1 MKKQSLRT
9 QLLSSHLVLVGLMS
23 LVMVGALF
31 NFFRLG
37 FSIDHILKD
46 NYKSVIAAQDM
57 KEALE
62 RQDSATTFFLAGQA
76 DKARKQYQESGVRFQ
91 KAHETEANNITE
103 RGELQESNHIEQR
116 YKIYQQ
122 DVRHLL
128 YSKPPLSM
136 EAARTFYFGTLEPQ
150 FVDLKQSSQH
160 ILDINQAAIVRADTR
175 AKNAARNA
183 AWIGIV
189 MTTGALLLAAIF
201 AYRAINSALTP
212 LLALAQGA
220 EEIGA
225 GHLNRSIEL
234 HRTDEIG
241 TLAQSFNM
249 MAKKLREARQV
260 EQQRLHRAQQMSD
273 AALESLYDPVIVTD
287 ATGSVV
293 HLNRAAQGLFGPAE
307 KASGLPIAQ
316 AVSEPRIA
324 EAVER
329 AVRHERV
336 SDEEGEESLVP
347 LQVGGTQRTY
357 RMRATPMRDDD
368 DTLLG
373 AALVLEDITHLH
385 ELSRLKTEFIGVAS
399 HELRTPVTSLLLSA
413 QLLEECAAG
422 PLTAGQAEIV
432 TAQREDLARLDLLL
446 RDLLDI
452 TRLEAGST
460 PPRFEIVPPQDLLE
474 AARNSVASQAANRKV
489 NLQVEA
495 APGLPAVRVDRA
507 QIIRVLVNLL
517 GNAIR
522 HTPAAGQVKIELRQD
537 EGEIIFRV
545 HNTGPCIPAEYLPR
559 IFERFVQVPGATR
572 GGAGLGLSI
581 AQTIIK
587 AHGAEITA
595 RSSAEEGTIFE
606 FALPVEENKE
616 ARSKK

>member
-1 MKKQSLRT
+1 MRKQSLRT
-9 QLLSSHLVLVGLMS
+9 QLLGSHLVLVGLMS

-46 NYKSVIAAQDM
+46 NYKSVIAAQTM
-57 KEALE
+57 QEALE

-76 DKARKQYQESGVRFQ
+76 DKARKQYQYNRRRFE
-91 KAHETEANNITE
+91 KAYKIEANNITE
-103 RGELQESNHIEQR
+103 SGEQQESNSIAQR
-116 YKIYQQ
+116 YEIYQKN
-122 DVRHLL
+122 VERLL
-128 YSKPPLSM
+128 YGKSPLSS
-136 EAARTFYFGTLEPQ
+136 EAARAFYFGTLEPQ
-150 FVDLKQSSQH
+150 FVDIKESSQR
-160 ILDINQAAIVRADTR
+160 ILEINQAAIVRADER

-183 AWIGIV
+183 AWMGIA
-189 MTTGALLLAAIF
+189 MTIGALLLAVIF

-220 EEIGA
+220 EEIGV

-249 MAKKLREARQV
+249 MAKKLREARHV

-316 AVSEPRIA
+316 AVSEPRLA
-324 EAVER
+324 DAVER
-329 AVRHERV
+329 AVRQERV

-368 DTLLG
+368 GTLLG

-385 ELSRLKTEFIGVAS
+385 ELSRLKTEFISVAS

-413 QLLEECAAG
+413 QLLEECVAG
-422 PLTAGQAEIV
+422 PLTAEQAEIV
-432 TAQREDLARLDLLL
+432 AAQREDLARLDLLL

-460 PPRFEIVPPQDLLE
+460 PPRFEIVPPHDLLE
-474 AARNSVASQAANRKV
+474 MAHNSVASQAANKKV
-489 NLQVEA
+489 NLSMDV
-495 APGLPAVRVDRA
+495 APDLPAVRADRA

-522 HTPAAGQVKIELRQD
+522 HTPASGTVKIAVGRD
-537 EGEIIFRV
+537 DAKVFFRV
-545 HNTGPCIPAEYLPR
+545 HNTGPCIPPEYLPR

-587 AHGAEITA
+587 AHGTEITA
-595 RSSAEEGTIFE
+595 KSTTEEGTTFE
-606 FALPVEENKE
+606 FALPVEENIE
-616 ARSKK
+616 VRSQK